1 MSYQIIPL
9 SGNIDL
15 PETARRQDVNNKNFL
30 LGRLNVTGSFT
41 LTAASAT
48 TTLTFNAGVLSSTST
63 LCWEP
68 TTVNAAVAIAGL
80 YESARNISANT
91 ITLTHAI
98 TASVDRTFKYI
109 LLG

>member
-15 PETARRQDVNNKNFL
+15 PETARRQEVNNKNFL
-30 LGRLNVTGSFT
+30 LGRLNVTGTFT
-41 LTAASAT
+41 LTPSST
-48 TTLTFNAGVLSSTST
+48 TTVISFNSGVLSSSST

-68 TTVNAAVAIAGL
+68 TTANAAGALSGL
-80 YESARNISANT
+80 YESVRNISAST
-91 ITLTHAI
+91 ITLTHAS
-98 TASVDRTFKYI
+98 TVAVDKTFKYI